1 MEKTNIDIKGLSVNE
16 MTALR
21 NKLDAAIIAETTKRT
36 EANADL
42 LREEIMNLID
52 GVGRGYTEGDY
63 YAPDRYYSDIE
74 GVKNIRFYGDNTII
88 VKILSPVGDLMP
100 EKIEVRGTTYD
111 IVCTKSDKYASTV
124 DY

>member
-1 MEKTNIDIKGLSVNE
+1 MENTNNDIKGLSVNE
-16 MTALR
+16 MTALH
-21 NKLDAAIIAETTKRT
+21 NKLDAAITAEKAKRT
-36 EANADL
+36 EENTEL
-42 LREEIMNLID
+42 FREEIMNLID
-52 GVGRGYTEGDY
+52 GVGSGYTEGDY
-63 YAPDRYYSDIE
+63 YAPDRYYSGIK

-111 IVCTKSDKYASTV
+111 VVCTKSDKYSSTV

>member
-21 NKLDAAIIAETTKRT
+21 NKLNAAIIAETTKRT
-36 EANADL
+36 EVNTDL

-52 GVGRGYTEGDY
+52 GVGSGYTEGDY
-63 YAPDRYYSDIE
+63 YAPDRYYSDIK
-74 GVKNIRFYGDNTII
+74 GVKNIRFYGDNAIF
-88 VKILSPVGDLMP
+88 VKILSPVGELVP

-111 IVCTKSDKYASTV
+111 IVCTKSDKYSSTV

>member
-1 MEKTNIDIKGLSVNE
+1 MEKTNIDIKGMSVNE

-21 NKLDAAIIAETTKRT
+21 NKLDAAIIAETAKRT

-52 GVGRGYTEGDY
+52 GVGSGFTEGDY
-63 YAPDRYYSDIE
+63 YAPDRYYSDIN
-74 GVKNIRFYGDNTII
+74 GVKNIRFYGDNTIF
-88 VKILSPVGDLMP
+88 VKTLSPVGELVP

-111 IVCTKSDKYASTV
+111 IVCTRSDKYSSTV